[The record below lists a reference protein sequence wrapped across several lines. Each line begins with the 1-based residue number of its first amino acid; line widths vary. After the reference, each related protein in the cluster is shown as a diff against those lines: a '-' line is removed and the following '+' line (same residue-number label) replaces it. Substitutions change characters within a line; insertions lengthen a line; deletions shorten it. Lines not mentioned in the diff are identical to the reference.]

1 MARKL
6 QTQVFNIPDKED
18 IGDFD
23 RAAAIRRQ
31 AVWDL
36 SMRERLA
43 RVNELCQQVN
53 AIRGAAR
60 AR

>member
-6 QTQVFNIPDKED
+6 HPQVSNIPDSED
-18 IGDFD
+18 IGDLN
-23 RAAAIRRQ
+23 RAATVRRQ
-31 AVWDL
+31 AAWNL
-36 SMRERLA
+36 SMGERLA
-43 RVNELCQQVN
+43 RVHELCQQVN